1 MMDNKNLKDQ
11 IEQMK
16 ILLFEKNDNI
26 KKLEDKVFQLENQMK
41 TTEINNQ
48 KLSQELLMKK
58 DDIT

>member
-58 DDIT
+58 DDIS